1 MRTQLETTK
10 NHLEITNK
18 KVSSGISMRYN
29 SFMENVD
36 AIFTST
42 LFEFAIPGIGINESR
57 EVLGN
62 GDFIVDYRYSRQ
74 VTENSK
80 ISLIINNA
88 LNTEYQS
95 RPANMMPTRTFS
107 IQWSIKV

>member
-1 MRTQLETTK
+1 MSDGFYLE
-10 NHLEITNK
+10 LTNK
-18 KVSSGISMRYN
+18 KVASGISMRYN

-57 EVLGN
+57 EALHR

-74 VTENSK
+74 ITEDSRV
-80 ISLIINNA
+80 SLIIN
-88 LNTEYQS
+88 
-95 RPANMMPTRTFS
+95 
-107 IQWSIKV
+107 